1 MALLDHRDHQ
11 RNLVM
16 PKRSND
22 FQKLVFLARKALA
35 DGAVVTE
42 SKMMRHRL
50 TKTAREVDVV
60 VEGVVAGCR
69 VFVSI
74 ECRDHARVA
83 DVTWVEQMITK
94 HQYLATNA
102 LILASKSAFTPDAR
116 KLAECRGVE
125 TVEYEEQESLN
136 LEPILGPSGALWLK
150 TIEITP
156 GSVAVFIDRGG
167 DPLSHHVKVTP
178 AFEVHT
184 EAAGCVTTFEELI
197 PRMLQ
202 STHTRDS
209 LLAEADITH
218 THFVLEWR
226 PPPIDGQPLCLQYT
240 DPLELHRIEMV
251 QVSGSCKVEIGKFG
265 LVPAS
270 IGDVKFAWGKST
282 LAGRG
287 FMVVAT
293 EGANGRA
300 NLSVSIDGDPSVLNR
315 R

>member
-1 MALLDHRDHQ
+1 
-11 RNLVM
+11 M

-35 DGAVVTE
+35 EGAVVTE

-50 TKTAREVDVV
+50 TKTPREVDVV

-83 DVTWVEQMITK
+83 DVTRVEQMITK
-94 HQYLATNA
+94 HKYLATNA
-102 LILASKSAFTPDAR
+102 LVLASKSGFTPDAR
-116 KLAECRGVE
+116 KLAETHDVE

-136 LEPILGPSGALWLK
+136 LEPILGPNGALWLK

-156 GSVAVFIDRGG
+156 ASVVVFIDRGG
-167 DPLSHHVKVTP
+167 NPLSHHVKVTP
-178 AFEVHT
+178 AIELHT
-184 EAAGCVTTFEELI
+184 ATAGRIANFEELI

-202 STHTRDS
+202 STHARDS
-209 LLAEADITH
+209 LLAEADTTH

-226 PPPIDGQPLCLQYT
+226 PPPFEGQPLCLQHA
-240 DPLELHRIEMV
+240 DPLELHRIEMI

-265 LVPAS
+265 LVPAT
-270 IGDVKFAWGKST
+270 IGDVSLAWGKAT

-287 FMVVAT
+287 LMLVAT
-293 EGANGRA
+293 RGGDGRT
-300 NLSVSIDGDPSVLNR
+300 NLSVSIEGDASVLKR
-315 R
+315 T